1 MLISGMPELSTHE
14 DIMYVVETLSMDKDK
29 DDVMDFHELIEAT
42 GGQMSTRMNFF
53 IHNLVH

>member
-1 MLISGMPELSTHE
+1 
-14 DIMYVVETLSMDKDK
+14 MYVVETLSMDKDNA
-29 DDVMDFHELIEAT
+29 DVLDFHELIEAT